1 MDLDRLDTPAA
12 SPAGPA
18 GTDPAADGT
27 DATATT
33 TPVRPA
39 RRRPRRS
46 LLVFGT
52 AILVALTVGTSAAL
66 AATPAASTVPS
77 PSTTPPAPAAIDAA
91 FKQYAACMR
100 DHGVDLPDPVSISSS
115 ATGPALSATGPV
127 TVGSSG
133 ATSGGAGLQV
143 VVGTATAIQPGT
155 AGTVPARPAVSSD
168 AYVTADNACS
178 PILEAAGIKTVTS
191 AGSVDAMGSGPTLV
205 TGGSIGAGSIGVA
218 MAGSGD
224 VTALASDLKA
234 YATCMRTHGVDM
246 PDPVVD
252 SKAGTVQLHSDADPS
267 TAAFLAANSA
277 CSTGSFGFPAPPA
290 PAATAAP

>member
-27 DATATT
+27 DGTAPTT
-33 TPVRPA
+33 RVRPA
-39 RRRPRRS
+39 RRRPHRS
-46 LLVFGT
+46 LFVLGT
-52 AILVALTVGTSAAL
+52 AILVALTVGTSVAL
-66 AATPAASTVPS
+66 ASTPAASAVPT
-77 PSTTPPAPAAIDAA
+77 PSTTPPAPAAVDAA

-100 DHGVDLPDPVSISSS
+100 DHGVDLPDPVTISSS
-115 ATGPALSATGPV
+115 ATVPATLGSTGL
-127 TVGSSG
+127 
-133 ATSGGAGLQV
+133 TSGGAGLHV

-155 AGTVPARPAVSSD
+155 AGTVPAPLAVSSD
-168 AYVTADNACS
+168 AFVAADKACS
-178 PILEAAGIKTVTS
+178 PILEAAGIKTTTS
-191 AGSVDAMGSGPTLV
+191 AVTAAGPVDVTGATGSASTLV
-205 TGGSIGAGSIGVA
+205 SGGSIGAGSVGVA

-224 VTALASDLKA
+224 VTAMAADLKA

-252 SKAGTVQLHSDADPS
+252 SKAGTVQLQSDADPS
-267 TAAFLAANSA
+267 TAAFQAANTA
-277 CSTGSFGFPAPPA
+277 CSSGSFGFPAPPA